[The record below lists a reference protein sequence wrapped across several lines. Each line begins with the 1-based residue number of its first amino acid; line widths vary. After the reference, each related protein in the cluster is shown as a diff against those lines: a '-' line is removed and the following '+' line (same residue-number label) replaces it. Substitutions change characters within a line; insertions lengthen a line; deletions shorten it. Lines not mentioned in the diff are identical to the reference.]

1 MTLCHASKEII
12 EFPEVRKTK
21 YTKDFSWGFYCTNNF
36 EQAVRWAN
44 RGEEKPIINFYSYM
58 LNKKLNPNY
67 SRHCAF
73 NI

>member
-36 EQAVRWAN
+36 EQAV
-44 RGEEKPIINFYSYM
+44 
-58 LNKKLNPNY
+58 
-67 SRHCAF
+67 
-73 NI
+73 